1 MFRWRNA
8 LLLIKSHQSRRPA
21 EDLGEFLRLIVL
33 GLAIGPQM
41 LPTDLLNV
49 SVVIKRPPA
58 TDQMAIFDHGFQEA
72 KELRTVMMGANIGGH
87 FGELV
92 DIGVA
97 INERLRHGSGCVEE
111 CGSRL

>member
-1 MFRWRNA
+1 M
-8 LLLIKSHQSRRPA
+8 LLIKPHQSRCPA
-21 EDLGEFLRLIVL
+21 EDLSEFLGLLVL

-41 LPTDLLNV
+41 LPTDLLDV
-49 SVVIKRPPA
+49 PVVIKRPPA

-72 KELRTVMMGANIGGH
+72 KELCTIMMSANIGGY